1 MGVQTRTEVID
12 ISWIEPPEHV
22 REHLAPDDS
31 KLLRIEKVRHIEDSP
46 FSHVLNYLPAKIG
59 ELVPRDK
66 VSTKP
71 MLMILQEDLGMRADR
86 AVQTLE
92 ATVADAEVAVLL
104 EIRIG
109 DPLLKAERTV
119 FDIKKKPIEYVSV
132 LYRADK
138 YSYTVNLKR
147 KRDRNSGA
155 WGSA

>member
-1 MGVQTRTEVID
+1 MPYRSI
-12 ISWIEPPEHV
+12 ICWIEPPENV
-22 REHLAPDDS
+22 REQLAPDDPEV
-31 KLLRIEKVRHIEDSP
+31 LRIEKVRHIEDSP

-59 ELVPRDK
+59 EIVPRDK
-66 VSTKP
+66 VATKP
-71 MLMILQEDLGMRADR
+71 MLMILEEDLGMRADR
-86 AVQTLE
+86 AIQTLE

-119 FDIKKKPIEYVSV
+119 FDNKKKPIEYVSV

-147 KRDRNSGA
+147 KRDRDSGA